1 LRSDPLTLERQ
12 QVPAPSDG
20 LSLTDNVAEKLSRH
34 IAESRMAPGEPLP
47 SEDRLSQAFL
57 VSKRVIREALR
68 TLSAQGIV
76 KTSQGKRAVVADPQP
91 IALEAY
97 FKFMR
102 RLDARAIVEL
112 YELREIVEVRAAAL
126 AAQRA
131 TSKDIEA
138 ARKAVDSMEEAGD
151 DAEKY
156 VAGDLAFHAA
166 LMNAAHNRFL
176 SAIVG
181 ALSGGLREER
191 KLGVLN
197 RLKAGDSPDK
207 TLREHR
213 AIIDAVAAK
222 DPILA
227 ERRIIEHMKTGR
239 TYIPPADSRDTAGR
253 RRKGRTA
260 RRGHA

>member
-1 LRSDPLTLERQ
+1 MRSDHLTLERQ

-47 SEDRLSQAFL
+47 SEDSLSQAFL

-91 IALEAY
+91 VALEAY

-191 KLGVLN
+191 RLGVLN

-213 AIIDAVAAK
+213 AIIDAVVAK

-239 TYIPPADSRDTAGR
+239 TYIPPANSRDIASR
-253 RRKGRTA
+253 RSGPKTRH
-260 RRGHA
+260 GHA

>member
-1 LRSDPLTLERQ
+1 LRSDHLTLERP
-12 QVPAPSDG
+12 QVSAPSDAF
-20 LSLTDNVAEKLSRH
+20 SLTDSVAEKLSRH
-34 IAESRMAPGEPLP
+34 IAASRMAPGEPLP
-47 SEDRLSQAFL
+47 SEDSLSQTFL

-68 TLSAQGIV
+68 TLTAQGIV

-91 IALEAY
+91 VALEAY

-102 RLDARAIVEL
+102 RLDARAFVEL
-112 YELREIVEVRAAAL
+112 YELREIVEVRAVAL

-131 TSKDIEA
+131 TPKDIEA
-138 ARKAVDSMEEAGD
+138 ARRAVDSMEEAGD

-176 SAIVG
+176 SAIIG
-181 ALSGGLREER
+181 ALSGALWEER

-197 RLKAGDSPDK
+197 RLDAGDSPDK

-222 DPILA
+222 DPMLA

-239 TYIPPADSRDTAGR
+239 TYMPSAGSRDRVSRPRSGR
-253 RRKGRTA
+253 KTRPGRA
-260 RRGHA
+260 